1 MKKGQIRMTETI
13 AVLFI
18 FFVLILF
25 GLIFYFRYSESAF
38 KAEQEE
44 MFGKKAID
52 LTTKTIFLPE
62 LLCSKGEAEAEDFC
76 FDMMKLRH
84 TEKTLKK
91 HLSDYYFGLFSYAKI
106 SVQEIY
112 PDDDSWI
119 IYEKKK
125 PNSTRVDPT
134 FFVVSLKDESLG
146 GQPSYGFGVV
156 KVEVYS

>member
-1 MKKGQIRMTETI
+1 MTETI

-25 GLIFYFRYSESAF
+25 SLIFYYRYSETAF
-38 KAEQEE
+38 KGEQDE
-44 MFGKKAID
+44 MFAKKAID

-62 LLCSKGEAEAEDFC
+62 LLCSKGESEAEDFC

-84 TEKTLKK
+84 ANKTFKS
-91 HLSDYYFGLFSYAKI
+91 HLSDYYFNLFSYAKI

-112 PDDDSWI
+112 PKDEEWI
-119 IYEKKK
+119 VYEKKK
-125 PNSTRVDPT
+125 PNSTRTDPT
-134 FFVVSLKDESLG
+134 FFVVALKDESLG

-156 KVEVYS
+156 NIEVYS